1 MGLGNNVL
9 FEESFKSRIY
19 LSPLYTRKNTLREN
33 SLGICSKITT
43 IGVYGKCL
51 SWEHSLAIGPF
62 FLSSIHWWTILG
74 RDRECTLHL
83 DHMGSMACWPLTS
96 CVALG
101 KSAELVV
108 PRYSIYWMETII
120 GVSFQGCF
128 EDQMKQ
134 FMEST
139 LPGHGSQGTL
149 AIIISSQELAD
160 VLYQV
165 PRGGFFCLFLFH
177 VCNNISK

>member
-1 MGLGNNVL
+1 MSLSWNCLSLIQIVMGLGNNVL

-33 SLGICSKITT
+33 SLYISSKITT
-43 IGVYGKCL
+43 IGVYGKRI

-108 PRYSIYWMETII
+108 PRYSLN
-120 GVSFQGCF
+120 GDNNRSFLHGSF

-134 FMEST
+134 FMGST
-139 LPGHGSQGTL
+139 PLGHVGL
-149 AIIISSQELAD
+149 RE
-160 VLYQV
+160 
-165 PRGGFFCLFLFH
+165 R
-177 VCNNISK
+177 

>member
-1 MGLGNNVL
+1 MSLSWNCLSLIQIVMGLGNNVL

-33 SLGICSKITT
+33 SLYISSKITT
-43 IGVYGKCL
+43 IGVYGKRI

-120 GVSFQGCF
+120 GVS
-128 EDQMKQ
+128 
-134 FMEST
+134 ST
-139 LPGHGSQGTL
+139 V
-149 AIIISSQELAD
+149 
-160 VLYQV
+160 VL
-165 PRGGFFCLFLFH
+165 RIKW
-177 VCNNISK
+177 NNSWEAHRLGM